1 MGRNADGSWS
11 VVSIPGDTFRGGG
24 DRYSPERQ
32 LAARAYASQQ
42 AGYRCANAF
51 RWLSEFDSET
61 PPYLPIPKLYNDR
74 CRGTFYEIM
83 QSAIYQDDDLERR
96 RLVNRALFKF
106 YTAFLERGWVDE
118 VAKNLSED
126 TRDCDL
132 NYRKRFD
139 VVLNLV
145 AKRDPETLDLHQP
158 LVHQLVRFSPF
169 SRQGPELP
177 KPVAREVL
185 KRLPEDI
192 IGGASQRRAALR
204 VWISDEERRLTAA
217 SIPFPSAYE
226 IACIM
231 DGIPGRAFPQALAK
245 AFGGR
250 GRARHT
256 ALLIQ
261 NLAPECAN
269 LSAFNKLCD
278 QWNHVPA
285 AKDVVLALQA
295 TALKEVKRCGLIFF
309 DRSLETVQQTINRI
323 PAEAA
328 RQQVRD
334 FVASAL
340 IKESTLSVQTDSICR
355 TFNHQRT
362 LEDVRECTHGLIAR
376 RAQEAKGAVRNLAE
390 GYRHS
395 LGL

>member
-169 SRQGPELP
+169 SRQGPEMP
-177 KPVAREVL
+177 DPVVREVL
-185 KRLPEDI
+185 MRLPEDI
-192 IGGASQRRAALR
+192 LGGRQRRRAAFSI
-204 VWISDEERRLTAA
+204 WAA
-217 SIPFPSAYE
+217 
-226 IACIM
+226 
-231 DGIPGRAFPQALAK
+231 DGKDCLQKNSSHFRSLPQALAK

-250 GRARHT
+250 GQTRYP
-256 ALLIQ
+256 ALMRQ
-261 NLAPECAN
+261 NLAPDCRTVSQFNGLYDNSGCA
-269 LSAFNKLCD
+269 
-278 QWNHVPA
+278 PA
-285 AKDVVLALQA
+285 AGEVISVLTMMLRRSEGPLQCFRQLA
-295 TALKEVKRCGLIFF
+295 FVKAFIERIPDSG
-309 DRSLETVQQTINRI
+309 EQQRVKGVINR
-323 PAEAA
+323 ATLAVGD
-328 RQQVRD
+328 QVLR
-334 FVASAL
+334 
-340 IKESTLSVQTDSICR
+340 
-355 TFNHQRT
+355 
-362 LEDVRECTHGLIAR
+362 
-376 RAQEAKGAVRNLAE
+376 
-390 GYRHS
+390 
-395 LGL
+395 